1 MSAKIYRSG
10 DGFLRIHW
18 GFIPFHFVSGE
29 VRVNATRLAFLFP
42 STLKGKSGVAGRRRF
57 PTLSSV
63 KKPAKIRKSPLGCI
77 LCVLLHLSD
86 SDREVSHSNRKVQRT
101 VIASSA
107 WRMCIRDR
115 EKNIRFWGGHLFRE
129 RGSKCGF

>member
-1 MSAKIYRSG
+1 MEQGLHCSVGVNSKICMSAKIYRSG

-63 KKPAKIRKSPLGCI
+63 KKPAKIRKAHS
-77 LCVLLHLSD
+77 VVFS
-86 SDREVSHSNRKVQRT
+86 VSCS
-101 VIASSA
+101 I
-107 WRMCIRDR
+107 CPIPI
-115 EKNIRFWGGHLFRE
+115 EKCPTRIE
-129 RGSKCGF
+129 KSRGPS

>member
-10 DGFLRIHW
+10 DGFLRIYI
-18 GFIPFHFVSGE
+18 GALYLFIFVSGE

-63 KKPAKIRKSPLGCI
+63 KKPAKIRKAHS
-77 LCVLLHLSD
+77 VVFS
-86 SDREVSHSNRKVQRT
+86 VSCS
-101 VIASSA
+101 I
-107 WRMCIRDR
+107 CPIPI
-115 EKNIRFWGGHLFRE
+115 EKCPTRIE
-129 RGSKCGF
+129 KSRGPS

>member
-1 MSAKIYRSG
+1 M
-10 DGFLRIHW
+10 GFSEYIGALYL
-18 GFIPFHFVSGE
+18 FIFVSGE

-63 KKPAKIRKSPLGCI
+63 KKPAKIRKAHSVVFS
-77 LCVLLHLSD
+77 VLLHLSD